1 MEAILSISAIIVLF
15 VQGISILI
23 QIGLSSH
30 LRLFGLL
37 TIGIALLGLIGHTLY
52 FSGVL
57 VFSPEFSLLMVQGL
71 PARVGL
77 LALLVGFP
85 LMIGLGWA
93 VARGA
98 AKRPLRL
105 PWLLSLAILTGALA
119 ANSLQVLNRDDLEPL
134 HVYSYTLLHPLL
146 LIWMTIG
153 LLESG
158 LTLLHLRHRLMRA
171 WLASLAAVILS
182 VWALLQPPLLD
193 TVGMRNLWEAIF
205 LFSLVISAGLAGL
218 HVLEFW
224 GVTLPRRWVW
234 LKLVLFAVWGMIG
247 FYGAKQFLNAPAGDT
262 PGFGPGLAKAL
273 LSLSPWLLLPVCAVF
288 MGLAYRLFHL
298 IKNHSQEWIERI
310 KPAPR
315 QILLLLTIAVIAASL
330 SGIFY
335 DVANVPAGLAL
346 ISFFIAWIFLIEL
359 VTDGVLYCFYS
370 YLRKGRPLSDDL
382 VIRTGLPAIWK
393 AIVFVVSALGNWIKS
408 FFSGS
413 ATGVILKALACLALL
428 IALNEIPNAG
438 RTLIQPFSEPRLK
451 EQDTFGLTISERVCG
466 TLSLQSQELQTDVI
480 IPLDLSN
487 GKNAGGEKLKFIPG
501 GSNVNNLEVALAET
515 DLSLGPITI
524 PVGLLVAPIQSPMRS
539 LLGVRIVEGRLYK
552 EPDGYTLLANSTHGE
567 NWKVD
572 FPGATPAGA
581 AESSDVDTI
590 ACLANELAFKILSN
604 DPSLSSIG
612 MTKSWEA
619 FQAFQRG
626 LENMKK
632 FELGCY
638 DSLSAAI
645 QELKNAVQHDPK
657 FTLAHYRL
665 GLALRVDGQPVAAV
679 DAFRACVS
687 LDPDF
692 IAGKNALAYTLFN
705 VDSYYP
711 SSAAGVAD
719 NSSQPDRRSIEPRQ
733 LWQQI
738 ILMPSTPATLSDR
751 ASACYGLGLHALV
764 SGHRLWPPDS
774 TQALYTLAYF
784 YCKRAER
791 LYEKLAVDFER
802 RPVPIKEA
810 TASVLSVIGI
820 ALNSSHR
827 TYESKETE
835 CWHCSDNTLVL
846 DSALEQGK
854 ISERSI
860 MKSPYSRA
868 ALGYFNRALSMLS
881 NDPVIQCYAAS
892 TAFALGETAAM
903 EKLNNNTNAHYYL
916 AQEYGQEARQA
927 ASDFEAD
934 HRAAKLYYIL
944 ALQEYQAAIDL
955 DRTNLEAMNNYA
967 YTYWDW
973 FVNSRKSQNN
983 HGGDLASDAM
993 LMPPDSVH
1001 AGIGAQAA
1009 DYARRA
1015 VILAGRK
1022 LAKDQAIYRSTL
1034 GEVLIGSGDPL
1045 SAMKELIIADSLA
1058 PKHAHYNEIR
1068 QDLAYAC
1075 HYIAHEVALT
1085 HQILQ
1090 SNLLENVL
1098 SQGLNIPD
1106 IGENLQ
1112 PMKAEA
1118 LIAMQGDLA
1127 RQVQMLDNV
1136 AMRYQVALQQEDDMN
1151 YNILFLLALANAI
1164 YQKISS
1170 DEQTRENQ
1178 PFTSQPGS
1186 LNPFNSFLDC
1196 CQKEAQWQNVIQAI
1210 AERRHYS
1217 GELATK
1223 MQ

>member
-52 FSGVL
+52 FSGFL

-98 AKRPLRL
+98 TKRPLRL
-105 PWLLSLAILTGALA
+105 PWLLGLAILTGVLA

-158 LTLLHLRHRLMRA
+158 VTLLHLRHRLMRA
-171 WLASLAAVILS
+171 WLASLAVVILS
-182 VWALLQPPLLD
+182 VWVLLQPPLLD
-193 TVGMRNLWEAIF
+193 ARFMRNSWEAIL

-224 GVTLPRRWVW
+224 GITLPRQWVW

-247 FYGAKQFLNAPAGDT
+247 FYGAKQFLNAPADPA
-262 PGFGPGLAKAL
+262 PGFDPNLMKAL
-273 LSLSPWLLLPVCAVF
+273 LSLSPWLLLPVFAVF
-288 MGLAYRLFHL
+288 MGLAYRLFRL
-298 IKNHSQEWIERI
+298 IKNYSQEWVERI

-315 QILLLLTIAVIAASL
+315 QILLVLTITVIAISL

-335 DVANVPAGLAL
+335 EVTNVPAGLAP

-370 YLRKGRPLSDDL
+370 YLRKGRPLSDDS

-408 FFSGS
+408 FFSGG

-480 IPLDLSN
+480 IPLDLSS

-572 FPGATPAGA
+572 FPGTTPAGA
-581 AESSDVDTI
+581 AESSGVDTI

-692 IAGKNALAYTLFN
+692 IAGKNALAYTLLN

-711 SSAAGVAD
+711 SSAAGVAA

-751 ASACYGLGLHALV
+751 ASACYGLGLYALV

-774 TQALYTLAYF
+774 AQAFYSLAYF

-810 TASVLSVIGI
+810 TASVLNVIGI

-827 TYESKETE
+827 TYETQKTE
-835 CWHCSDNTLVL
+835 CWHCSGNALIVESIINDRGDN
-846 DSALEQGK
+846 AEGK
-854 ISERSI
+854 NTEIRI
-860 MKSPYSRA
+860 MKSPYNRA
-868 ALGYFNRALSMLS
+868 ALGYFNRALSLVP
-881 NDPVIQCYAAS
+881 NDPVIQCNAAS

-916 AQEYGQEARQA
+916 AQEYGQAAREETSKFDQKA
-927 ASDFEAD
+927 AL
-934 HRAAKLYYIL
+934 LYYFL
-944 ALQEYQAAIDL
+944 ALKEYQTALIL
-955 DRTNLEAMNNYA
+955 DHTNLEAMNNYA
-967 YTYWDW
+967 YTFWDW
-973 FVNSRKSQNN
+973 YVNSQKSQRNQ
-983 HGGDLASDAM
+983 LANSASAGYF
-993 LMPPDSVH
+993 LLPDSTR
-1001 AGIGAQAA
+1001 AEIENRAET
-1009 DYARRA
+1009 YARRA
-1015 VILAGRK
+1015 VVLAGRK

-1034 GEVLIGSGDPL
+1034 GEVLIGRGDPQ
-1045 SAMKELIIADSLA
+1045 SAIKELVIADSLA
-1058 PKHAHYNEIR
+1058 PKHPHYNEIR
-1068 QDLAYAC
+1068 QDLKNAC
-1075 HYIAHEVALT
+1075 HYVAHEAALYRG
-1085 HQILQ
+1085 IMGVLLSDAYIDESLQ
-1090 SNLLENVL
+1090 SL
-1098 SQGLNIPD
+1098 
-1106 IGENLQ
+1106 
-1112 PMKAEA
+1112 KAEA
-1118 LIAMQGDLA
+1118 MLA
-1127 RQVQMLDNV
+1127 YENYLEDVVTINSLKSV
-1136 AMRYQVALQQEDDMN
+1136 AARYQVKLEKRKDMDN
-1151 YNILFLLALANAI
+1151 VEFLVALANGI
-1164 YQKISS
+1164 SQKISA
-1170 DEQTRENQ
+1170 DEQSRENQ
-1178 PFTSQPGS
+1178 PFTSQPES
-1186 LNPFNSFLDC
+1186 LDPLDSFLDC

-1217 GELATK
+1217 EELATK